1 MWYISNSRQLFY
13 SLTPKQSPIH
23 KPLESNFKKPS
34 MKIANLTLPSNLFLA
49 PMANVTN
56 LAFRMLCKKYG
67 AALTYSEM
75 ISANAVVRQG
85 EKTMQRGLTC
95 EDEQPFCIQI
105 FGNST
110 DTMTEAALILEE
122 TYRPAIIDINMGCP
136 APLIVR
142 QECGSALLNSPSLVH
157 DIVSSLADNISTPV
171 SAKIRV
177 FDDMEKTLEI
187 ARTIESAGACAITVH
202 GRTREQMYSGT
213 SSLEYAKRIKKELS
227 IPVIA
232 NGDIKDGESAKHAL
246 EYTEC
251 DGLMIG
257 RAAIGHPFI
266 FRQVSH
272 YLEHGEPLEI
282 DYCNRQVSDFMEYI
296 ELLKQYDIFSL
307 GDIKAQSKAFTKGV
321 AGSRHIRE
329 ELNEA
334 KTIGSIIDVMD
345 RMCADTY

>member
-1 MWYISNSRQLFY
+1 
-13 SLTPKQSPIH
+13 
-23 KPLESNFKKPS
+23 
-34 MKIANLTLPSNLFLA
+34 MKIANITLPNNLLLA

-67 AALTYSEM
+67 TALTYSEM
-75 ISANAVVRQG
+75 ISANAVVRHG

-105 FGNST
+105 FGNSP
-110 DTMTEAALILEE
+110 DTITEAALILEE
-122 TYRPAIIDINMGCP
+122 TYRLAIIDINMGCP
-136 APLIVR
+136 APLIVK
-142 QECGSALLNSPSLVH
+142 QECGSALLNSQPLVH
-157 DIVSSLADNISTPV
+157 DIISHLTDNITTPV

-177 FDDMEKTLEI
+177 FNDMDKTLEI
-187 ARTIESAGACAITVH
+187 ARTIENAGACAITVH
-202 GRTREQMYSGT
+202 GRTRAQMYSGT

-246 EYTEC
+246 EYTGC
-251 DGLMIG
+251 DGIMIG

-266 FRQVSH
+266 FRQISH
-272 YLEHGEPLEI
+272 YLENGEPLEI
-282 DYCNRQVSDFMEYI
+282 DHCTQQINDFMEYI
-296 ELLKQYDIFSL
+296 ELVKKYDIYSL

-329 ELNEA
+329 ELNGA
-334 KTIGSIIDVMD
+334 KTIWSIIDAMNG
-345 RMCADTY
+345 MCEDT

>member
-1 MWYISNSRQLFY
+1 
-13 SLTPKQSPIH
+13 
-23 KPLESNFKKPS
+23 
-34 MKIANLTLPSNLFLA
+34 MKIANLTLPNNLFLA

-67 AALTYSEM
+67 ASFTYSEM
-75 ISANAVVRQG
+75 ISADAVVRQG

-105 FGNST
+105 FGNSP

-136 APLIVR
+136 APLVVK
-142 QECGSALLNSPSLVH
+142 QDCGSALLRSPSLVH
-157 DIVSSLADNISTPV
+157 DIVSRLADNISTPV

-177 FDDMEKTLEI
+177 FDDMERTLEI
-187 ARTIESAGACAITVH
+187 ARTVEDAGACAITVH
-202 GRTREQMYSGT
+202 GRTRAQMYSGT
-213 SSLEYAKRIKKELS
+213 SNLEYAKNIKKELS

-246 EYTEC
+246 EYTGC

-257 RAAIGHPFI
+257 RAAIGHPSI
-266 FRQVSH
+266 FRQVLH
-272 YLEHGEPLEI
+272 YLENGESLEF
-282 DYCNRQVSDFMEYI
+282 DHCSQQVSDFMEYI
-296 ELLKQYDIFSL
+296 ELVNKYGIFSL

-321 AGSRHIRE
+321 VGSRDIRGK
-329 ELNEA
+329 LNEA

-345 RMCADTY
+345 RMCIETY

>member
-1 MWYISNSRQLFY
+1 
-13 SLTPKQSPIH
+13 
-23 KPLESNFKKPS
+23 
-34 MKIANLTLPSNLFLA
+34 MKIANLTLPNNLLLA
-49 PMANVTN
+49 PMANITN

-105 FGNST
+105 FGNSP

-122 TYRPAIIDINMGCP
+122 VYRPAIIDINMGCP
-136 APLIVR
+136 APLIVK
-142 QECGSALLNSPSLVH
+142 QDCGSALLRSPSLVH
-157 DIVSSLADNISTPV
+157 DIVSNLTDNISTPV

-202 GRTREQMYSGT
+202 GRTKEQMYSGT
-213 SSLEYAKRIKKELS
+213 SSLEYAKAIKKELF

-257 RAAIGHPFI
+257 RAAIGHPSI
-266 FRQVSH
+266 FRQISY
-272 YLEHGEPLEI
+272 YLENEETLET
-282 DYCNRQVSDFMEYI
+282 DNCTQQVNDFMEYI
-296 ELLKQYDIFSL
+296 ELVKKYDIFSL

-329 ELNEA
+329 KLNDA
-334 KTIGSIIDVMD
+334 KTFCSIIDVING
-345 RMCADTY
+345 MCDET

>member
-1 MWYISNSRQLFY
+1 
-13 SLTPKQSPIH
+13 
-23 KPLESNFKKPS
+23 
-34 MKIANLTLPSNLFLA
+34 MKIANLTLPNNLLLA

-75 ISANAVVRQG
+75 ISANAVVRKG

-95 EDEQPFCIQI
+95 ENEQPFCIQI
-105 FGNST
+105 FGNSP
-110 DTMTEAALILEE
+110 DTMTEAALILEKI
-122 TYRPAIIDINMGCP
+122 YRPAIIDINMGCP
-136 APLIVR
+136 APLVVR

-157 DIVSSLADNISTPV
+157 DIVSHLTNNINTPV

-177 FDDMEKTLEI
+177 FNDMEKTLEI

-246 EYTEC
+246 EYTGC
-251 DGLMIG
+251 DGIMIG
-257 RAAIGHPFI
+257 RAAIGHPYI
-266 FRQVSH
+266 FRQISH
-272 YLEHGEPLEI
+272 YLENGELLENEELLGI
-282 DYCNRQVSDFMEYI
+282 DHCTQQVNDFTEYI
-296 ELLKQYDIFSL
+296 ELVKKYDIFSL

-329 ELNEA
+329 KLNKA
-334 KTIGSIIDVMD
+334 KTLELIMGVVNE
-345 RMCADTY
+345 MCDDT

>member
-1 MWYISNSRQLFY
+1 
-13 SLTPKQSPIH
+13 
-23 KPLESNFKKPS
+23 
-34 MKIANLTLPSNLFLA
+34 MKIANLTLPNNLFLA

-105 FGNST
+105 FGNSP
-110 DTMTEAALILEE
+110 DTMTPAALVLEE
-122 TYRPAIIDINMGCP
+122 TYRPAIIDVNMGCP

-157 DIVSSLADNISTPV
+157 DIVTTLVDNISTPI

-187 ARTIESAGACAITVH
+187 ARTIEDAGACAITVH
-202 GRTREQMYSGT
+202 GRTRAQMYSGT
-213 SSLEYAKRIKKELS
+213 SNLEYAKAIKKELS

-246 EYTEC
+246 EYTGC
-251 DGLMIG
+251 DGLMVG

-266 FRQVSH
+266 FREISH
-272 YLEHGEPLEI
+272 YLENGELFEF
-282 DYCNRQVSDFMEYI
+282 DYCTRQVNDFMEYV
-296 ELLKQYDIFSL
+296 ELVKKYDIFSL
-307 GDIKAQSKAFTKGV
+307 ADMKLQSKAFTKGV
-321 AGSRHIRE
+321 SGGRDIRGK
-329 ELNEA
+329 LNGA
-334 KTIGSIIDVMD
+334 KTIGSIIDVID
-345 RMCADTY
+345 KMCAETY

>member
-1 MWYISNSRQLFY
+1 MPNMR
-13 SLTPKQSPIH
+13 
-23 KPLESNFKKPS
+23 
-34 MKIANLTLPSNLFLA
+34 IANLKLPNNLFLA

-67 AALTYSEM
+67 AAITYSEM
-75 ISANAVVRQG
+75 ISADAVVRKG

-95 EDEQPFCIQI
+95 EDERPFCIQI
-105 FGNST
+105 FGNSPN
-110 DTMTEAALILEE
+110 TMTEAALILEE
-122 TYRPAIIDINMGCP
+122 VYRPAIIDINMGCP
-136 APLIVR
+136 APLIVK
-142 QECGSALLNSPSLVH
+142 QDCGSALLRSPSLVH
-157 DIVSSLADNISTPV
+157 DIVSHLADNISTPV

-187 ARTIESAGACAITVH
+187 ARTIEDAGACAITVH

-213 SSLEYAKRIKKELS
+213 SSLEYAKAIKKELS

-246 EYTEC
+246 EYTGC

-257 RAAIGHPFI
+257 RAAIGHPYI

-272 YLEHGEPLEI
+272 YLENGESLEF
-282 DYCNRQVSDFMEYI
+282 DHCNQQVSDFMEYI
-296 ELLKQYDIFSL
+296 ELVEKYGIFSL

-329 ELNEA
+329 KLNEA
-334 KTIGSIIDVMD
+334 KTIGSIIDVING
-345 RMCADTY
+345 MCDGT

>member
-1 MWYISNSRQLFY
+1 
-13 SLTPKQSPIH
+13 
-23 KPLESNFKKPS
+23 
-34 MKIANLTLPSNLFLA
+34 MKIANLKPPNNLLLA

-75 ISANAVVRQG
+75 ISADAVVRQG

-95 EDEQPFCIQI
+95 EDEQPLCIQI
-105 FGNST
+105 FGNSP

-122 TYRPAIIDINMGCP
+122 VYRPAIIDINMGCP
-136 APLIVR
+136 APLIIK

-157 DIVSSLADNISTPV
+157 DIVSRLADNITTPV

-213 SSLEYAKRIKKELS
+213 SSLEYAKAIKKELF

-257 RAAIGHPFI
+257 HAAIGHPYI
-266 FRQVSH
+266 FRQIS
-272 YLEHGEPLEI
+272 YYFENSESLET
-282 DYCNRQVSDFMEYI
+282 DQCTQQVNDFIEYI
-296 ELLKQYDIFSL
+296 ELVKKYDIFSL

-329 ELNEA
+329 KLNDA
-334 KTIGSIIDVMD
+334 KTIWSIIDVMNG
-345 RMCADTY
+345 MCDET